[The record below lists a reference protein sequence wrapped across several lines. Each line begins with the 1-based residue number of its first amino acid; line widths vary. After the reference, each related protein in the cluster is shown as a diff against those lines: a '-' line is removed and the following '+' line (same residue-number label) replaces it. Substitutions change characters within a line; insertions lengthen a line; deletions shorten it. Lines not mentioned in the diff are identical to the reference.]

1 VSLTQNR
8 PAEDPRTL
16 LQALVQGFD
25 RDVKENRE
33 LIRGLLDDDREAF
46 YSNTIEILKTGADSR
61 GAQYLVALLV
71 ANDLLLRT
79 LCDPA
84 LTTEQALSL
93 ARAAVRVDSAADIKL
108 ARRLADCVTGNGTVQ
123 SEDIGRLLE
132 ILGEISDGTRILPSL
147 MRVMRYS
154 DPHLRSKVVLIVGR
168 GNQSVA
174 WAQKRL
180 TEADH
185 RVRANAVEALW
196 GVDTA
201 AVRSLL
207 HFAAH
212 DHNNRVVS
220 NALIG
225 LYWLG
230 DCSVI
235 PEILKMAVHSSSL
248 FRSSAAWVMGET
260 GDPRF
265 TETLAGL
272 LKDANDVVRK
282 QGFAALGQI
291 KAAATQTM
299 HASHWRVAGLFEG
312 DRARPGSRRLQLAVA
327 SEDGR
332 EQPRIRPTE
341 LILSEDGR
349 QVVSYKV
356 GERPMAQAM
365 SVFLILPR
373 SGGPP
378 GSPWKEAVLA
388 CLRWKRPSDLW
399 ALMPYLPESDP
410 EESNASLADEPARF
424 HSNPETVAAALGAL
438 PARTACTDLWSTIWR
453 SVRSDNGP
461 VRGKRHLIIVSHTEE
476 ARSAGLSLISAT
488 LTSRAL
494 VQVVSSVPNPALAN
508 LCSRVHGNFRIAAT
522 DQEIAALVEQ
532 AYVNLLARYDITY
545 EPVDPEAST
554 LKIRVHAPSGWGES
568 ELPIPANL
576 PGEPSPRV
584 TSQSLRLLRQQS

>member
-1 VSLTQNR
+1 MSFAQNR
-8 PAEDPRTL
+8 PVEDPRTL

-25 RDVKENRE
+25 RDAKENRM

-46 YSNTIEILKTGADSR
+46 YSNTIEILQTGTDSR

-71 ANDLLLRT
+71 ANDLLLRAV
-79 LCDPA
+79 CDPA
-84 LTTEQALSL
+84 LSTEQALSL

-108 ARRLADCVTGNGTVQ
+108 ARRLADCVTGSGTVQ
-123 SEDIGRLLE
+123 PADIGRLLE

-154 DPHLRSKVVLIVGR
+154 DPHLRSKVVLIIGR
-168 GNQSVA
+168 GNQSVT

-201 AVRSLL
+201 AVRNLL
-207 HFAAH
+207 HYAAR
-212 DHNNRVVS
+212 DQNNRVVG

-235 PEILKMAVHSSSL
+235 PEILNMASHDSSL
-248 FRSSAAWVMGET
+248 FRSTAAWIMGQS
-260 GDPRF
+260 GDSRF

-272 LKDANDVVRK
+272 LRDANDVVRK

-291 KAAATQTM
+291 KTAAAHTV
-299 HASHWRVAGLFEG
+299 HASHWRVAGLFVG
-312 DRARPGSRRLQLAVA
+312 ASARPGSRRLQLAVA

-349 QVVSYKV
+349 QVVTYKV
-356 GERPMAQAM
+356 VERPMAQAM
-365 SVFLILPR
+365 SVFLVLPR
-373 SGGPP
+373 SGAPP
-378 GSPWKEAVLA
+378 GSPWNEAVLG

-399 ALMPYLPESDP
+399 ALMPYLPESDLENP
-410 EESNASLADEPARF
+410 DASLADEPARF
-424 HSNPETVAAALGAL
+424 HSNPETVAAALGAV

-461 VRGKRHLIIVSHTEE
+461 VRGKRHLIIISHTEE
-476 ARSAGLSLISAT
+476 TRSAGMSLISAT
-488 LTSRAL
+488 LASRAL
-494 VQVVSSVPNPALAN
+494 VQVVSSVPNPALAS
-508 LCSRVHGNFRIAAT
+508 LCSRVHGDFRIAAT
-522 DQEIAALVEQ
+522 QEEIAALVEQ
-532 AYVNLLARYDITY
+532 AYVNLLARYDVSY
-545 EPVDPEAST
+545 EPACPEAST

-568 ELPIPANL
+568 ELPLPTHL

-584 TSQSLRLLRQQS
+584 ASPSLRLLRQRS